1 MGMGMR
7 EMGGFRA
14 SQQVSAASSQWQQR
28 RQGFDA
34 LAQALQAGDLS
45 KAQTAYANLT
55 SKLPLGAATD
65 PNSPLAKIGAALQA
79 GDLATAQASLPH
91 RNGQDDQNQSTT
103 SVSAANGSS
112 AVASTS
118 SATASAQ
125 GSRGHH
131 GGHHHHGGGA
141 SSGGQAVQLANAI
154 SSGDTSTAQSVMTD
168 LVNEL
173 QQVSGLSSVLSSSA
187 SAGTSSNSSLTAA
200 ANNATTLLND
210 PNFQS
215 LEKAVSGGDAATIKA
230 AWSTF
235 ISNATVTA
243 STNQTSTTTT
253 PSA

>member
-14 SQQVSAASSQWQQR
+14 SQQTSAASSQWQQR

-34 LAQALQAGDLS
+34 LAQALQAGDLT

-55 SKLPLGAATD
+55 SKLPSGATTD

-79 GDLATAQASLPH
+79 GDLAAAQASLPQ
-91 RNGQDDQNQSTT
+91 RQAQDDQNQSTT

-118 SATASAQ
+118 SATASTQ

-173 QQVSGLSSVLSSSA
+173 QQVSGMSSVLSSS
-187 SAGTSSNSSLTAA
+187 SATGATNNSSLASA
-200 ANNATTLLND
+200 VNSATTLLND

-215 LEKAVSGGDAATIKA
+215 LEQAVSGGDAATIKA

-235 ISNATVTA
+235 ISNAATSA
-243 STNQTSTTTT
+243 STSQTSTVTT

>member
-45 KAQTAYANLT
+45 KAQAAYANLT
-55 SKLPLGAATD
+55 SKLPSGAATD

-91 RNGQDDQNQSTT
+91 RNGQGDQNQSTT
-103 SVSAANGSS
+103 SVSAANGTT

-173 QQVSGLSSVLSSSA
+173 QQVSGLSSVLSGGSST
-187 SAGTSSNSSLTAA
+187 GTTSNSSLAAA

-243 STNQTSTTTT
+243 QTSQTSTATT

>member
-14 SQQVSAASSQWQQR
+14 SQQTSAASNQWQQR

-34 LAQALQAGDLS
+34 LTQALQAGDLS
-45 KAQTAYANLT
+45 KAQAAYADLT
-55 SKLPLGAATD
+55 SKLPAGAATD

-79 GDLATAQASLPH
+79 GDLATAQASLPN

-103 SVSAANGSS
+103 SVSAASGSS
-112 AVASTS
+112 AVASAS

-141 SSGGQAVQLANAI
+141 NAGGQAVQLANAI
-154 SSGDTSTAQSVMTD
+154 SNGDTSTAQSVMTD

-173 QQVSGLSSVLSSSA
+173 QQVSGMSSVLSSGSA
-187 SAGTSSNSSLTAA
+187 TGAANNSSLASA
-200 ANNATTLLND
+200 VSSATTLLND

-235 ISNATVTA
+235 ISNATTSA
-243 STNQTSTTTT
+243 STSQTSTVTT

>member
-1 MGMGMR
+1 MGMGMG

-45 KAQTAYANLT
+45 KAQSAYANLT
-55 SKLPLGAATD
+55 SKLPAGATTD

-79 GDLATAQASLPH
+79 GDLATAQAALPQ
-91 RNGQDDQNQSTT
+91 RKGQDDQSQSVN
-103 SVSAANGSS
+103 SVSAAN
-112 AVASTS
+112 ASTGVAQAS

-125 GSRGHH
+125 GGRGHH
-131 GGHHHHGGGA
+131 GHHHHGGGS

-173 QQVSGLSSVLSSSA
+173 QQVSGLSSVLTGASLSG
-187 SAGTSSNSSLTAA
+187 SAGNASLTSA
-200 ANNATTLLND
+200 ANSATTLLND

-230 AWSTF
+230 AWATF
-235 ISNATVTA
+235 ISNATSNAT
-243 STNQTSTTTT
+243 SSQSSTTTT
-253 PSA
+253 PSV

>member
-45 KAQTAYANLT
+45 KAQAAYANLT
-55 SKLPLGAATD
+55 SKLPSGAATD

-103 SVSAANGSS
+103 SVSAANGST

-154 SSGDTSTAQSVMTD
+154 SSGDTSTAQSVMSD

-173 QQVSGLSSVLSSSA
+173 QQVSGLSSVLSSS
-187 SAGTSSNSSLTAA
+187 SSTGTTSNSSLAAA
-200 ANNATTLLND
+200 ANNANTLLND

-215 LEKAVSGGDAATIKA
+215 LEKAVNGGDATAIKA

-243 STNQTSTTTT
+243 QTSQTSTTTI

>member
-45 KAQTAYANLT
+45 KAQAAYANLT
-55 SKLPLGAATD
+55 SKLPSGAATD

-91 RNGQDDQNQSTT
+91 RNGQDDQNQSIA

-187 SAGTSSNSSLTAA
+187 STGTSSNSSLTAA